1 MIAYLVSTKKIDS
14 KRIYIMKY
22 NGKIYK
28 NIILKDTEKE
38 LTKKGYF
45 ILTFYLY
52 LIVKLRLTAFNV
64 WKTKFPV

>member
-45 ILTFYLY
+45 ILTFYYTL
-52 LIVKLRLTAFNV
+52 L
-64 WKTKFPV
+64 